1 MHDVFYKK
9 TSLGCLTVSSE
20 FLPENP
26 TLNWDFWLRWAAM
39 MERSVQQNTSNWSTY
54 IIWRTLIQI
63 WLTSFEKPNISFR
76 KPILS
81 LETQITPL
89 GNQISSPVQVL
100 NLPIAYWTM
109 LAFHLV
115 LLDHWHHSHSL
126 ASYRVNFCVHIS
138 SVTLYLIKGLLYQ
151 ETERW
156 ENLRE
161 KGPRTRKPFA
171 AHSRVVSS
179 FLPHRLWILI

>member
-1 MHDVFYKK
+1 MRSSPPSRVVSRPNSLPLPFRTPATQAKPRCL
-9 TSLGCLTVSSE
+9 TSLGGHDGAI
-20 FLPENP
+20 
-26 TLNWDFWLRWAAM
+26 WQR
-39 MERSVQQNTSNWSTY
+39 NTSNWSTY
-54 IIWRTLIQI
+54 IIWRTLIRI

-156 ENLRE
+156 ENLLE

-171 AHSRVVSS
+171 AHSRVVSL